1 MSEQGDSGQHGGD
14 PASWTER
21 LGSDFPM
28 RLAAGMILAA
38 LAAAVTFAGVT
49 PFAVLVVVGALV
61 VSWEWGRLVH
71 GADAGIVVAVQMVTA
86 AAAGILATLGLVG
99 LGILAL
105 PIGAILAG
113 LLTLGRN
120 SLFSALGV
128 FYVGLPA
135 VALIWLRADPS
146 LGLLAVVFVIA
157 VVAAADTAGFVAGR
171 LAGGAKLW
179 PRISPNKTWSG
190 LAGALA
196 ASAIVGALFWFGLP
210 EASAVRLATTGAA
223 LAVVAQAGDL
233 AESALKRRFGAKDT
247 GAIIPGHGGLMD
259 RVDGLIAA
267 AVAAGI
273 CAFVVNWYFPARA
286 LLLGS

>member
-1 MSEQGDSGQHGGD
+1 MSEQGDSGRHGGD

-28 RLAAGMILAA
+28 RLAAGVILAA

-128 FYVGLPA
+128 FYAGLPA

-157 VVAAADTAGFVAGR
+157 VVVAADTAGFVAGR

-190 LAGALA
+190 LAGGLA
-196 ASAIVGALFWFGLP
+196 ASAIVGALFWFSLP